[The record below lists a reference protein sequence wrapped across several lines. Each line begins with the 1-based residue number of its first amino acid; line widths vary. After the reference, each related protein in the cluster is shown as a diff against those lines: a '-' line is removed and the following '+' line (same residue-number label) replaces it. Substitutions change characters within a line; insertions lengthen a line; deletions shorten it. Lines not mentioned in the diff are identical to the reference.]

1 MPKPIV
7 DVTDQ
12 KFGRLTALRRL
23 GLKSGQAR
31 WECICECGVIKSYGL
46 SQLKGGKTKSCGC
59 LQKELTIQ
67 RSTIHGHSTREDM
80 SDTYVI
86 WCGIKTRCF
95 NENEPAYKNYGA
107 RGITMCDRW
116 KDSFENFLEDMGERP
131 SKKHSID
138 RIDNEKGYEPGN
150 CKWAT
155 RAEQARNNRR
165 NVWIEYNGKKMVLT
179 DWAKEYNIPMKTLRY
194 RLQTAKW
201 TIEKALTTPIKGKTN

>member
-1 MPKPIV
+1 MGKPIL
-7 DVTDQ
+7 DITGE

-23 GLKSGQAR
+23 GSKSGQSR
-31 WECICECGVIKSYGL
+31 WECECECGTIKSYAL
-46 SQLKGGKTKSCGC
+46 YQIKSGKTQSCGC
-59 LQKELTIQ
+59 LQKELTIA
-67 RSTIHGHSTREDM
+67 RSTIHGHSKREEM
-80 SDTYVI
+80 TDTYNI
-86 WCGIKTRCF
+86 WCGIKARCF

-116 KDSFENFLEDMGERP
+116 NDSYESFLEDMGERP

-165 NVWIEYNGKKMVLT
+165 NVWIEYNGQKKTLC
-179 DWAKEYNIPMKTLRY
+179 DWADELNIKRATLCY
-194 RLQTAKW
+194 R
-201 TIEKALTTPIKGKTN
+201 IVKAGWDVERAFTTPTK